1 MAAVS
6 SYFLDINSNDFFL
19 IDNKKAFTLWLN
31 VPKVTACQCNYDA
44 KFMKSLM
51 NKLVTLYEAIV
62 VTCVVFLLG
71 EPLYDKVFK
80 NIWEFLSFQY
90 SLAMICTVICLA
102 IYCLRIGYKASLK
115 YIDKT
120 HWLIC
125 YSIFIVY
132 VYYKFF
138 FKCDSDDYSL
148 INIVCKLDS
157 FAIFFMALFVGF
169 IIGKF
174 FRYNKNT
181 ESNTE
186 ENKGIVPIYLDEPIV
201 YENNDLLHYAE
212 LARSLSYSIRQK
224 SFSNSYSI
232 GINSPWGTGKSS
244 FLNLLKLNLKKVS
257 DVIVVDFNARASVN
271 VNCIQMDFLS
281 TLATSLS
288 PFHTGMK
295 SVMKD
300 YMEDLS
306 VLADDTSWGKF
317 LGLINIKDATDSRA
331 RLQDGIEKIN
341 KKIVVFIDDLD
352 RLTCEEILEVLK
364 LITKNAAFVNTV
376 FITAY
381 DKDYINC
388 ILEKNLYVPQK
399 QNFSDKYF
407 CMEIALPEGNQ
418 QIRSTLLLKELT
430 KLSQKGLITAC
441 KENDFQQSFMAI
453 SMYVERYLLSLRDV
467 KRFLNTFCASY
478 LPIQHEVYF
487 EDVLMISLL
496 RFARK
501 ELYDLIKSLECFDDP
516 DNKSENVYVL
526 KLKENIKFKDD
537 YDAMRVLFPTRS
549 NGNLKSLNEKG
560 QKHIYWKRSFN
571 TYFYN
576 LEYTSFNQED
586 INKLLES
593 NITDADIRSLAPSW
607 KERKIEVDIKDFLV
621 KIENYQ
627 NSQNQLKAY
636 LKLCMICYRYTI
648 NREIFFLASRYLY
661 YYQWSNLQKKFK
673 FSSKDDYKQYVKDI
687 LMSEADINATSYY
700 LHYLLLYQ
708 LSEMNIEE
716 KDCVFTNNE
725 LKDICLER
733 LKLGVKQLDEGGISA
748 SDVLYLGWACLQDA
762 NPSDLGQE
770 GFVIMKESKE
780 IIKDSIISTPKKY
793 LYQAVDFIQKET
805 GKIQFEVKQSSQLRD
820 IFTTD
825 ELQNII
831 KEIDSQGNNTLE
843 DACNFWS
850 KYLDYCITQKTMNL
864 LMDYKGDSNKVEKY
878 NYKQYRKILEG
889 ETI

>member
-1 MAAVS
+1 
-6 SYFLDINSNDFFL
+6 
-19 IDNKKAFTLWLN
+19 
-31 VPKVTACQCNYDA
+31 
-44 KFMKSLM
+44 MKNLKD
-51 NKLVTLYEAIV
+51 KLTTPYEALV
-62 VTCVVFLLG
+62 VTCAVFFLG
-71 EPLYDKVFK
+71 ELLYDKVFK
-80 NIWEFLSFQY
+80 NIWEFLSIRY
-90 SLAMICTVICLA
+90 SLATICTVICLA
-102 IYCLRIGYKASLK
+102 IYCLVIGYKASQK
-115 YIDKT
+115 YIDNT
-120 HWLIC
+120 HRLIC

-138 FKCDSDDYSL
+138 FKYDSDDYYL
-148 INIVCKLDS
+148 INIVWKLDS
-157 FAIFFMALFVGF
+157 FAIFFIALFVGF
-169 IIGKF
+169 VVGKISQ
-174 FRYNKNT
+174 RSKNI
-181 ESNTE
+181 ESNAE
-186 ENKGIVPIYLDEPIV
+186 ENEGIVPIFLDEPIGC
-201 YENNDLLHYAE
+201 ENNDLLHYTE
-212 LARSLSYSIRQK
+212 LARSLSCSIRQK
-224 SFSNSYSI
+224 SFPNSYSI

-244 FLNLLKLNLKKVS
+244 FFNLLKLNLKKVP
-257 DVIVVDFNARASVN
+257 DVIVVDFNARSSAN

-281 TLATSLS
+281 TLATVLS

-295 SVMKD
+295 SFMKD

-306 VLADDTSWGKF
+306 VLADGTSWGKF
-317 LGLINIKDATDSRA
+317 LGLIHIKDATDSRA
-331 RLQDGIEKIN
+331 RLQKGIEKTK

-352 RLTCEEILEVLK
+352 RLTSEEILEVLK

-376 FITAY
+376 FVTAY

-407 CMEIALPEGNQ
+407 NMEIALPEGNR

-430 KLSQKGLITAC
+430 KLSQKGIITAC
-441 KENDFQQSFMAI
+441 KENDFQQSFVVF

-501 ELYDLIKSLECFDDP
+501 EVYDLIKSLECFDAP
-516 DNKSENVYVL
+516 DNKSENVYFL
-526 KLKENIKFKDD
+526 KLKDNIKFKDD

-576 LEYTSFNQED
+576 LEYTSLHQED
-586 INKLLES
+586 LNKLLEP

-648 NREIFFLASRYLY
+648 NSEVFFLATRYLY
-661 YYQWSNLQKKFK
+661 YYQWSNLQKKFG
-673 FSSKDDYKQYVKDI
+673 FSSKDDYKLYVKDI
-687 LMSEADINATSYY
+687 LMSDVDINATSYY

-708 LSEMNIEE
+708 LSEMRIEE
-716 KDCVFTNNE
+716 KDCVFTDNE

-733 LKLGVKQLDEGGISA
+733 LKVGVKQLGEGRISA

-762 NPSDLGQE
+762 DPSDSGQE
-770 GFVIMKESKE
+770 GFELMKESKE
-780 IIKDSIISTPKKY
+780 IIMDSIISTPQKY
-793 LYQAVDFIQKET
+793 LYQAVDFIPKKT
-805 GKIQFEVKQSSQLRD
+805 GKIQFEVKQSSQLND
-820 IFTTD
+820 IFTKE

-831 KEIDSQGNNTLE
+831 KKIDSQGNNTLE
-843 DACNFWS
+843 NACNFWS
-850 KYLDYCITQKTMNL
+850 EYLDYCIAQKTMNL
-864 LMDYKGDSNKVEKY
+864 LMDYRGDPNKVEKY
-878 NYKQYRKILEG
+878 NYKHYRKILEG
-889 ETI
+889 ETIG

>member
-1 MAAVS
+1 
-6 SYFLDINSNDFFL
+6 
-19 IDNKKAFTLWLN
+19 
-31 VPKVTACQCNYDA
+31 
-44 KFMKSLM
+44 M

-62 VTCVVFLLG
+62 VTCAVFLLG

-90 SLAMICTVICLA
+90 SQAMICTVICLA
-102 IYCLRIGYKASLK
+102 IYCLCIGYKASLK

-120 HWLIC
+120 YCLIC

-148 INIVCKLDS
+148 INIVWKLDS

-169 IIGKF
+169 IVGKILQ
-174 FRYNKNT
+174 YNKNT
-181 ESNTE
+181 ESNAE
-186 ENKGIVPIYLDEPIV
+186 ENKGIVPIYLDEPIA

-212 LARSLSYSIRQK
+212 LARSLSCSIRQK
-224 SFSNSYSI
+224 SFPNSYSI

-257 DVIVVDFNARASVN
+257 DVIVVDFNARSSAN

-281 TLATSLS
+281 TLATALS

-295 SVMKD
+295 SFMKD
-300 YMEDLS
+300 YMEDLR
-306 VLADDTSWGKF
+306 VLADGTFWGKF
-317 LGLINIKDATDSRA
+317 LGLIHIKDATDSRA
-331 RLQDGIEKIN
+331 RLQKGIEKTK

-352 RLTCEEILEVLK
+352 RLTSEEILEVLK

-376 FITAY
+376 FVTAY

-407 CMEIALPEGNQ
+407 SMEIALPEGNR
-418 QIRSTLLLKELT
+418 QIRSTLLLKELI

-441 KENDFQQSFMAI
+441 RENDFQQSFMAF

-478 LPIQHEVYF
+478 IPIQNEVYF

-537 YDAMRVLFPTRS
+537 YDTMRVLFPTRS
-549 NGNLKSLNEKG
+549 NGNLKFLNEKG

-576 LEYTSFNQED
+576 LEYTSFHQED
-586 INKLLES
+586 LNKLLNP

-621 KIENYQ
+621 KIEHYQ

-648 NREIFFLASRYLY
+648 NSEVFFLATRYLY
-661 YYQWSNLQKKFK
+661 YYQWSNLQKKFG
-673 FSSKDDYKQYVKDI
+673 FSCKNDYKQYVKDI
-687 LMSEADINATSYY
+687 LMSEVDINATSYY

-733 LKLGVKQLDEGGISA
+733 LKLGVKQLDDGGISA

-793 LYQAVDFIQKET
+793 LYQAVDFILKET

-864 LMDYKGDSNKVEKY
+864 LIDYKGDPNKVEKY

>member
-1 MAAVS
+1 
-6 SYFLDINSNDFFL
+6 
-19 IDNKKAFTLWLN
+19 
-31 VPKVTACQCNYDA
+31 
-44 KFMKSLM
+44 MKSLM

-62 VTCVVFLLG
+62 VTCAVFLLG
-71 EPLYDKVFK
+71 GPLYDKVFK

-169 IIGKF
+169 FIGKF

-181 ESNTE
+181 ESNAE

-212 LARSLSYSIRQK
+212 LARSLSCSIRQK
-224 SFSNSYSI
+224 SFPNSYSI

-257 DVIVVDFNARASVN
+257 DVIVVDFNARSSAN

-281 TLATSLS
+281 ILATTLS

-300 YMEDLS
+300 YMEALS
-306 VLADDTSWGKF
+306 VLADGTSWGKF
-317 LGLINIKDATDSRA
+317 LGLIHIKDATDSRA

-441 KENDFQQSFMAI
+441 KENDFQQLFMAI
-453 SMYVERYLLSLRDV
+453 GMYVERYLLSLRDV

-526 KLKENIKFKDD
+526 KLMENIKFKND

-586 INKLLES
+586 INKLLEP

-627 NSQNQLKAY
+627 NSQNHLKAY

-648 NREIFFLASRYLY
+648 NSDNSEIFFLASRYLY
-661 YYQWSNLQKKFK
+661 YYQWSNLQEKFK

-687 LMSEADINATSYY
+687 LMSEVDINATSYY
-700 LHYLLLYQ
+700 LHYLLYYQ
-708 LSEMNIEE
+708 LSEINIEE
-716 KDCVFTNNE
+716 KDCVFTDKE

-733 LKLGVKQLDEGGISA
+733 LKVGVKLLGEGQISA

-780 IIKDSIISTPKKY
+780 IIKDSIISTPQKY
-793 LYQAVDFIQKET
+793 LYQAVDFIPKET